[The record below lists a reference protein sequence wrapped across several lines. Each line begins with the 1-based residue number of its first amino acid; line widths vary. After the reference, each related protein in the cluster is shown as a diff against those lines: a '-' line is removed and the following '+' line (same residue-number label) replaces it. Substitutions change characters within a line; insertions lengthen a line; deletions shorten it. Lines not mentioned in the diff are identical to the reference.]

1 MALSDAAKKAR
12 RQERMRTRTQ
22 YAEQTGISVGK
33 QTEAQR
39 EAYRKERLRREEFT
53 GRRKADPKDPNKPMM
68 YWMTR
73 D

>member
-1 MALSDAAKKAR
+1 MALSQGAAKAR
-12 RQERMRTRTQ
+12 REERMRERAAH
-22 YAEQTGISVGK
+22 AERTGISVGK
-33 QTEAQR
+33 QTEAAR